1 MSAFLQATATFST
14 GYKLG
19 CTWCCFAPLCPYSR
33 VMHCCNVTTYALMWC
48 CRVSQGAWR
57 VMPSHDM

>member
-33 VMHCCNVTTYALMWC
+33 GDALLQRHYLRTNVVLPGITGGMEGNAQ
-48 CRVSQGAWR
+48 S
-57 VMPSHDM
+57 